1 MDLLE
6 QFNWLVDHG
15 IITIAKEDSKNLF
28 EYNMFRSFKADLE
41 GGTSQDDRINEL
53 IDEIETLKSELDDLS
68 YHCEQLKNN

>member
-28 EYNMFRSFKADLE
+28 EYNMLRSFKADLE
-41 GGTSQDDRINEL
+41 GGTSQDERINEL